1 MPLDV
6 FKRDVPGIND
16 AAHAENDFRDFSS
29 TVHAPIPVSGATE
42 AAQIA
47 AAAPATAFPLFTTT
61 GYTIWAQPSKA
72 EERTIVAGR
81 RSRVEV
87 DLAQAIPTGS
97 TGRLVT
103 MQRVTHGTPGWT
115 IPSDGNRVTVPD
127 TGLYALQAELKI
139 TLPAQSDALSP
150 DVGSAYVQIN
160 AGSKSF
166 RNAASSS
173 SRAHVL
179 GMWWLNAGDTI
190 SVHYT
195 HNAPDQRSAW
205 GTLIAVQLAS

>member
-1 MPLDV
+1 MPLDI

-47 AAAPATAFPLFTTT
+47 AAAPDTAFPLFTTT
-61 GYTIWAQPSKA
+61 GYTLWAQPSKA
-72 EERTIVAGR
+72 EERTMLAGR
-81 RSRVEV
+81 RSRIEA
-87 DLAQAIPTGS
+87 DLAQAIPTGP
-97 TGRLVT
+97 TGRKVN
-103 MQRVTHGTPGWT
+103 MQRITHGTPGWN
-115 IPSDGNRVTVPD
+115 ISSSGNSVTVPD
-127 TGLYALQAELKI
+127 TGLYAIQTELRI
-139 TLPAQSDALSP
+139 TLPAQPDAP
-150 DVGSAYVQIN
+150 AADVGSAYVQIN
-160 AGSKSF
+160 AGSKTF
-166 RNAASSS
+166 RNTASG

-179 GMWWLNAGDTI
+179 GIWWLNNGDTI